1 MVRRGIFV
9 AAEPCS
15 HPAGKGTAM
24 TSPLVRHLLRISVR
38 FFLAMLSW
46 TSPVSAA
53 DVCVTLDETRDTF
66 SVQDRSAALLL
77 LARQFELAGEHVVT
91 PGCANA
97 YVVSHIQFGSR
108 ISVLLTGPKGEREAT
123 AIGMDDVPNVY
134 SQMVRSLI
142 RGVPMDAQGVV
153 DRSNVSD
160 VQSAAP
166 NRIHSDS
173 LYYARL
179 GYGAVFGDDTYGGP
193 SVGLFGYRHE
203 RNRMGVDVSFL
214 NFQHHSAGSAYAY
227 GSSTTGTWLKLEVLH
242 FVKPA
247 SDRSLY
253 FGGGLS
259 WSTTDLD
266 TDLQNGYTSWHGNGL
281 QGELTGGLEIGR
293 ASSILVF
300 IQTDIGLP
308 FYELTGESYLYAP
321 RPQMTT
327 SRQYAPS
334 LSISLG
340 LGWLRGK
347 K

>member
-1 MVRRGIFV
+1 M
-9 AAEPCS
+9 S
-15 HPAGKGTAM
+15 
-24 TSPLVRHLLRISVR
+24 SPLVRRILQISLLLLPGI
-38 FFLAMLSW
+38 LAW

-53 DVCVTLDETRDTF
+53 DVCVTVDETRDTL
-66 SVQDRSAALLL
+66 SAQDRSAAVLLL
-77 LARQFELAGEHVVT
+77 ERQFERAGEHVVP

-108 ISVLLTGPKGEREAT
+108 ISILITGPKGEREAT
-123 AIGMDDVPNVY
+123 AVGMDDVPNVY

-142 RGVPMDAQGVV
+142 RGVPMDAPGVV

-160 VQSAAP
+160 VQSSAP

-214 NFQHHSAGSAYAY
+214 NFQHHSAGSTYAY

-242 FVKPA
+242 FNKPA
-247 SDRSLY
+247 SDRSFY

-266 TDLQNGYTSWHGNGL
+266 SDLPNGYATWHGNGL
-281 QGELTGGLEIGR
+281 QGELTGGLEVGR

-300 IQTDIGLP
+300 IQADIGLP
-308 FYELTGESYLYAP
+308 FYELTGETYIYAP
-321 RPQMTT
+321 RPQTT
-327 SRQYAPS
+327 TTRQYAPS
-334 LSISLG
+334 LAVSLG